1 MKIGRP
7 RRRIRELPI
16 NQFLPNVV
24 TVLALCTGLTAVR
37 FGIQERWE
45 LAVVAVL
52 VAAVL
57 DSLDGRLARRIG
69 ATTKFG
75 AELDS
80 LSDFLCFGVTPAL
93 LVFLWTLQFA
103 GGAGW
108 VLALFFAVCAA
119 LRLARFNTR
128 LGISDL
134 PPWAGNFFTGVP
146 APAGAGAVLLPMMC
160 FFEWREDIFRHP
172 IINSVVVIVVGSLMI
187 SRLPTFS
194 FKNVK
199 VPHRWVLP
207 GLMIV
212 GLLAA
217 FIATSP
223 WATLSVMMLVYLMTI
238 PVAVF
243 RYRSLQAASAHPPAA
258 DVAYVEEAEERAFE
272 PLIGAETDD
281 LPLLSDDDAARR
293 DDGDGTAD
301 VEVLRTP
308 EPPRRL
314 P

>member
-37 FGIQERWE
+37 FGVQERWE
-45 LAVVAVL
+45 LAVGAVI

-57 DSLDGRLARRIG
+57 DALDGRLARRMG

-80 LSDFLCFGVTPAL
+80 LSDFLCFGVAPAL

-103 GGAGW
+103 GGGGW

-128 LGISDL
+128 LGVSDL

-146 APAGAGAVLLPMMC
+146 APAGAGAALLPMMC
-160 FFEWREDIFRHP
+160 YFEWGSAIFRHP
-172 IINSVVVIVVGSLMI
+172 LVNAIVIVAVGTLMI

-199 VPHRWVLP
+199 VPHRWVMP
-207 GLMIV
+207 GLMAV

-217 FIATSP
+217 FVATSP
-223 WATLSVMMLVYLMTI
+223 WATLSVVMVVYLATI
-238 PVAVF
+238 PYAVM
-243 RYRSLQAASAHPPAA
+243 RYRALQAASAHPPAS
-258 DVAYVEEAEERAFE
+258 DVAYAEAAEERAFE
-272 PLIGAETDD
+272 PLAGAEPDEAA
-281 LPLLSDDDAARR
+281 PPDDDPAPRQDAESLAE
-293 DDGDGTAD
+293 AD
-301 VEVLRTP
+301 KPREL

-314 P
+314 S

>member
-16 NQFLPNVV
+16 NHFLPNVV

-37 FGIQERWE
+37 FGVQERWQ
-45 LAVVAVL
+45 LAVAAII

-57 DSLDGRLARRIG
+57 DSLDGRLARRMG

-80 LSDFLCFGVTPAL
+80 LSDFLCFGVAPAL
-93 LVFLWTLQFA
+93 LVYLWSLHA
-103 GGAGW
+103 GGGFGW
-108 VLALFFAVCAA
+108 VLALLFAVCAA

-146 APAGAGAVLLPMMC
+146 APAGAGAALLPMMIY
-160 FFEWREDIFRHP
+160 FQWGNAVFRHP
-172 IINSVVVIVVGSLMI
+172 ALNACVLLFVGALMI

-194 FKNVK
+194 FKRLK

-207 GLMIV
+207 GLMLV

-217 FIATSP
+217 LVATAP
-223 WATLSVMMLVYLMTI
+223 WGTLSIMTAVYLVTI
-238 PVAVF
+238 PFAILK
-243 RYRSLQAASAHPPAA
+243 YRRLQASGENMPAA
-258 DVAYVEEAEERAFE
+258 DVAYAEEAEERAFE
-272 PLIGAETDD
+272 PLPDTEPGD
-281 LPLLSDDDAARR
+281 LQ
-293 DDGDGTAD
+293 DGDGESRDDEPA
-301 VEVLRTP
+301 P
-308 EPPRRL
+308 ERPANLAGTIEGPRRL